1 MKFLQ
6 FLGSYAVYL
15 FAFLLLLAVWGIMAA
30 LIGVTAVFILATV
43 LSAVAC
49 AVIFLAFKYIIYC
62 RRIARIERLKHEMD
76 EVYLI
81 GEMLPRPINGIED
94 AYFSVMKEVSYSAVS
109 RIEEMS
115 RESDEYLE
123 YVESW
128 VHEIK
133 TPLTACSLI
142 LAGDGDVKRLKAELR
157 RADNLAESVLF
168 YARLRTNGADIKVS
182 RFSLREAAAEAV
194 SNEMELLISAGISV
208 EITGDG
214 EAAADRQMVVFSVK
228 QLLVNCAKYCR
239 GGHVT
244 ITAETG
250 LLTVGDDGEGIPQ
263 HELPLIFRRGYVG
276 SAGRRTGGGT
286 GMGLYLVKR
295 TCEKCGIDVAVSS
308 EEGKYTRFTFRF
320 GR

>member
-49 AVIFLAFKYIIYC
+49 AVIFLAFKYIIHC
-62 RRIARIERLKHEMD
+62 RHIARIERLKHEMD

-128 VHEIK
+128 VHEI
-133 TPLTACSLI
+133 
-142 LAGDGDVKRLKAELR
+142 
-157 RADNLAESVLF
+157 
-168 YARLRTNGADIKVS
+168 
-182 RFSLREAAAEAV
+182 
-194 SNEMELLISAGISV
+194 
-208 EITGDG
+208 
-214 EAAADRQMVVFSVK
+214 
-228 QLLVNCAKYCR
+228 
-239 GGHVT
+239 
-244 ITAETG
+244 
-250 LLTVGDDGEGIPQ
+250 
-263 HELPLIFRRGYVG
+263 
-276 SAGRRTGGGT
+276 
-286 GMGLYLVKR
+286 
-295 TCEKCGIDVAVSS
+295 
-308 EEGKYTRFTFRF
+308 
-320 GR
+320 